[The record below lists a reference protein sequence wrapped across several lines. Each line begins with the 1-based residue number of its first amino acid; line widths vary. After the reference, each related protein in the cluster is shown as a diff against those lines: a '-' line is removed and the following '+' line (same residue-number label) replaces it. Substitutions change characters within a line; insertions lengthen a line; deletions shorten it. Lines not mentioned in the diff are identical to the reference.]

1 MKIVVDMMGSDL
13 GSSATC
19 QGVELFIKNHPD
31 VELICVGKEAELSSL
46 IGKVKIVNAP
56 DVVLMTAG
64 VMEVLRAKNSSMMV
78 AIKEALEQDADAIVS
93 AGSTGGFLSATTLK
107 IKLIDGVERAAI
119 VSPFP
124 TAIKGQ
130 KAAVLDIGASNE
142 NTADQLVQFALMG
155 RIYARAVFKKE
166 EPSIFL
172 LSNGS
177 EDEKGTPEIK
187 EAHQKLKAMN
197 FPGFMGNVEAR
208 EALDGRADVIVT
220 GGFAGNIF
228 LKATEGI
235 AKMMSSMI
243 KKAFKRSVASKIGY
257 LLSKK
262 DFKEMSQTMDYK
274 STGGAMLLGINKV
287 AVKAHGNSDAVGFNG
302 GLEVAYRMAA
312 AKIVEQLKEGISN
325 ERR

>member
-19 QGVELFIKNHPD
+19 QGVELFIKSHPD
-31 VELICVGKEAELSSL
+31 VELICVGKETELSSL
-46 IGKVKIVNAP
+46 IGKVKIINAP

-64 VMEVLRAKNSSMMV
+64 AMEVLRAKNSSMMV
-78 AIKEALEQDADAIVS
+78 AINEALKQDADAIVS

-107 IKLIDGVERAAI
+107 IKLIEGVERAAI

-166 EPSIFL
+166 EPAVYL

-187 EAHQKLKAMN
+187 EAHRKLKEMD
-197 FPGFMGNVEAR
+197 FPGFKGNVEAR

-243 KKAFKRSVASKIGY
+243 KKAFKKSLASKIGY
-257 LLSKK
+257 LLSRKG
-262 DFKEMSQTMDYK
+262 FKEMSQTMDYK
-274 STGGAMLLGINKV
+274 STGGAMLLGINMV
-287 AVKAHGNSDAVGFNG
+287 AVKAHGNSDAIGFNG
-302 GLEVAYRMAA
+302 GLEVAYKMAS
-312 AKIVEQLKEGISN
+312 AKIVEQLKEGIRN
-325 ERR
+325 EGR